1 METRANY
8 ALIGGLVILASVLV
22 AVFVLWLG
30 QSEFRR
36 DFKSYDIVFDGPV
49 SLEEGAAV
57 RYIGIKVGEVA
68 TVRVDRADPSKVR
81 ARIRVSREAPIR
93 EDSSASIQLA
103 GITGITFVQIS
114 AGTGRLL
121 EARPGEPVPVIRSE
135 RTLVDQI
142 VAGGAQALSR
152 ANLTFDNVNRMLTDE
167 NVEAVSTTLRNL
179 EIITTKLAEPGGL
192 VDQAS
197 ASLEDVSRAAV
208 AFEVASVELQ
218 QFGDSADRNLAEAA
232 GDLRLLVT
240 DLREVARAASGTL
253 QRSAEAVAS
262 ATAIIEGP
270 AAQTFQD
277 AGSASKELRIVINR
291 FDRILREL
299 ENNPQ
304 SFLLGDPVP
313 FEEKR

>member
-36 DFKSYDIVFDGPV
+36 DYKSYDIVFDGPV

-121 EARPGEPVPVIRSE
+121 EARAGEPVPVIRSE

-152 ANLTFDNVNRMLTDE
+152 ANLTFDNVNKMLTDE

-179 EIITTKLAEPGGL
+179 EIITTKIAEPGGL

-197 ASLEDVSRAAV
+197 ASLDDVSRAAA

-218 QFGDSADRNLAEAA
+218 GFGDSADRNLAEAA
-232 GDLRLLVT
+232 ADLRVLVA

-253 QRSAEAVAS
+253 LRSTEAVAS

-270 AAQTFQD
+270 AAQTFLD

-299 ENNPQ
+299 ETNPQ